1 MVSDIFA
8 MTIIISFVITFLPFL
23 LWKSNMLLFFEYN
36 PFILQTRQGHL
47 TDLLLMIAIG
57 IYVIV
62 TFIHNM
68 YLHDNWNELFE
79 SAYDITYFGMALP
92 FLCAY
97 IGRLSITDAKDQL

>member
-1 MVSDIFA
+1 VLI
-8 MTIIISFVITFLPFL
+8 L
-23 LWKSNMLLFFEYN
+23 L
-36 PFILQTRQGHL
+36 
-47 TDLLLMIAIG
+47 
-57 IYVIV
+57 VIV